1 MRDAKGFTLIEL
13 IVAIGIAMG
22 LLAAIYMAINATQR
36 HSTSIERRVTA
47 QQDVKPALELMALE
61 IGMASYNRMSIT
73 NLWVNPTGTC
83 SDTTT
88 AKQIYRGIQEA
99 TANSIVVE
107 MDISGSAGGDGNGM
121 LGDPNEVIRYN
132 YDTANQYITRETNCG
147 GNQPFLGDTVAS
159 GQLRTVRVIN
169 NTLGIPVFRYFD
181 GAGIEIARSS
191 GWDSQYPPDRDC
203 AGGRN
208 QNLSMPIQVNA
219 RGSSIPQA
227 SFRGTMRYNSKR
239 ILSSEKGFM
248 LVTAI
253 LACVILFAL
262 AILVINLSTSDLRV
276 SSKTW
281 AKRRP

>member
-88 AKQIYRGIQEA
+88 ATQIYRGIQEA
-99 TANSIVVE
+99 TGNSIVVE
-107 MDISGSAGGDGNGM
+107 MDISGSSGGDGNGM

-132 YDTANQYITRETNCG
+132 YNTANQYITRSTNCG
-147 GNQPFLGDTVAS
+147 GNQPFLGDTVV
-159 GQLRTVRVIN
+159 GHKTVRVIN
-169 NTLGIPVFRYFD
+169 DTLGIPVFRYFD
-181 GAGIEIARSS
+181 GAGIEIASL
-191 GWDSQYPPDRDC
+191 P
-203 AGGRN
+203 AG
-208 QNLSMPIQVNA
+208 
-219 RGSSIPQA
+219 IPNI
-227 SFRGTMRYNSKR
+227 RR
-239 ILSSEKGFM
+239 IEI
-248 LVTAI
+248 V
-253 LACVILFAL
+253 LAVETEFNDANTGQPQRLIY
-262 AILVINLSTSDLRV
+262 STSVIPRNH
-276 SSKTW
+276 
-281 AKRRP
+281 AIQQ